1 MKEKKSNHILIFLRM
16 SRMNIVAIKIIKIK
30 IIIFKTWILIKVIK
44 EIIYLKLTIIQIYI

>member
-1 MKEKKSNHILIFLRM
+1 MKEKKSNHILIFLKM